1 MLDVHTHLFHPK
13 IAQKVCL
20 ALKEHYNISPQ
31 GTGLKE
37 DLYQHLKKGK
47 FNKAV
52 VLCAATNPNQVIP
65 ANNWAIS
72 LKNYKTLIPF
82 GTIHPEYK
90 DWQKELARLAKHQIK
105 GLKIH
110 PDFQGFDLASKK
122 LFPLWEEIGSKFWI
136 LIHIGDQ
143 LPPEKNFSSPQK
155 LVQVLKNFPRL
166 KIIVAHL
173 GGYLH
178 WEYALHYIIGKDIFL
193 DTSSTLPFIPKN
205 ILKKILNKHDKEKIL
220 FGSDYPLF
228 LPKQEKY
235 RILNNLNDN
244 FWAQLEENSTNFL
257 QIL

>member
-1 MLDVHTHLFHPK
+1 
-13 IAQKVCL
+13 
-20 ALKEHYNISPQ
+20 
-31 GTGLKE
+31 
-37 DLYQHLKKGK
+37 
-47 FNKAV
+47 
-52 VLCAATNPNQVIP
+52 
-65 ANNWAIS
+65 
-72 LKNYKTLIPF
+72 
-82 GTIHPEYK
+82 
-90 DWQKELARLAKHQIK
+90 
-105 GLKIH
+105 
-110 PDFQGFDLASKK
+110 
-122 LFPLWEEIGSKFWI
+122 
-136 LIHIGDQ
+136 
-143 LPPEKNFSSPQK
+143 KNFSSPQK

-228 LPKQEKY
+228 LPEQEKY

-244 FWAQLEENSTNFL
+244 FWPQLEKNSTNFL